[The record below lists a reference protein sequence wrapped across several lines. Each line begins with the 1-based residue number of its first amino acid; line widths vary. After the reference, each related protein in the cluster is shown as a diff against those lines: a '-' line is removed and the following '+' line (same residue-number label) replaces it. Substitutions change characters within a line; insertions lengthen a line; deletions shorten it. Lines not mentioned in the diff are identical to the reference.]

1 MTQIP
6 ERRLREKQKEERYA
20 AILQAALR
28 IFAAKGLQEATMDEI
43 AQAAGLGKGTIYYYF
58 SSKDALIEE
67 LLCSLAEQYFQSL
80 LEGTENMKDPLAIAE
95 RIVTNLLGH
104 YQRQPELFQVIQMI
118 LAAPG
123 GGPPRARQVFAEK
136 HRGWLARLKG
146 ETAELLAARGI
157 NVEVYVDF
165 IGTYAHGL
173 LFAAVAGRDVEKLRE
188 ESGRVLRAFLK

>member
-1 MTQIP
+1 MPQISTQ
-6 ERRLREKQKEERYA
+6 RLREKQKEERYA

-67 LLCSLAEQYFQSL
+67 LLCSLADQYFQNL
-80 LEGTENMKDPLAIAE
+80 LEGTDNLEDPLAIAE
-95 RIVTNLLGH
+95 SIVTNLLEH

-118 LAAPG
+118 LAAPK
-123 GGPPRARQVFAEK
+123 GGPQRARQIFASK
-136 HRGWLARLKG
+136 HREWLAQLKG
-146 ETAELLAARGI
+146 RVAKPLAARRLSL
-157 NVEVYVDF
+157 ESFVDF
-165 IGTYAHGL
+165 VATHAHGL
-173 LFAAVAGRDVEKLRE
+173 LFWAVAGRDIEKLRE

>member
-58 SSKDALIEE
+58 ASKDALIEE

-136 HRGWLARLKG
+136 HREWLARLKG

-173 LFAAVAGRDVEKLRE
+173 LFAAVAGRDIERLRE

>member
-1 MTQIP
+1 MTQISTQ
-6 ERRLREKQKEERYA
+6 RLRERQREERYA

-58 SSKDALIEE
+58 SSKEALIED
-67 LLCSLAEQYFQSL
+67 LICALAEQYFRTL
-80 LEGTENMKDPLAIAE
+80 LEGTEGLHDPLGIAE
-95 RIVTNLLGH
+95 RIIYNLLGH

-123 GGPPRARQVFAEK
+123 GGPPRARAAFAQK
-136 HRGWLARLKG
+136 HREWLAQLKG
-146 ETAELLAARGI
+146 ETAELLRARGLS
-157 NVEVYVDF
+157 VETFVDF
-165 IGTYAHGL
+165 VGTYAHGA
-173 LFAAVAGRDVEKLRE
+173 LFSAVAGRDVEKLRE